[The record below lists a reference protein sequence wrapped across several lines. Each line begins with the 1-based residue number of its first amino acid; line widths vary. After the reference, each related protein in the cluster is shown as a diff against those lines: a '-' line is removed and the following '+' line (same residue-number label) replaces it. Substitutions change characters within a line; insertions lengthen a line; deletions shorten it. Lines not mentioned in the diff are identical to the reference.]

1 MAIRAAF
8 GGFIAAAILGVG
20 AVGASAAPN
29 PGFGLPH
36 APVPV
41 FNSTGGYVTSE
52 TNPGPGFNWNFAQ
65 TDDGPQS
72 ANVPTLAWVGEDVRL
87 VACDNNI
94 AANPLNRAGIAFQ
107 QAEWNTNLWTGDQA
121 YQSTPTFDGSQATN
135 LYITNTGSASF
146 FFPTGADEHYN
157 GCTSAD
163 ISSLHAG
170 LDEVTLN
177 VYQQSA
183 EIGING
189 NGNSPAG
196 GYGLNLDPT
205 PVFSEQFIV
214 IWMTANAPTLTE
226 AQESSIEFPSQADGT
241 PSTATSL
248 GSTTGQLSTLG
259 VENAVTGGGN
269 NPDGPGDAFLGD
281 GTTPGTFAGLDSW
294 TQDTPWD
301 PSAWDGDSND
311 TPITN
316 NGLVDV
322 KVTGSFP
329 IEDAPPSTTNANYFA
344 SVTKGT
350 GSITLPNSWVALAN
364 LMATSSTQNTADNT
378 QPTGGSLWDIH
389 GGPTNPA
396 GHAGSGPNT
405 TKAPNTG
412 ICGWDLGPFGQSTD
426 AVDDCVSD
434 GAGDGNPYAFSRV
447 YGDVTTLGGSV
458 GPYDAL
464 APNATLLSDGRLNSD
479 DAPMPAL
486 PITLKIAANS
496 GNAGDISGIGGLY
509 GVAKYMVYSHDFDS
523 SDASPAGSGHPTALT
538 STGTANLYNPFY
550 ESYIP
555 STLRPIQEASGVT
568 GVYQGGGAGTSGTDF
583 PGFSLGWT
591 DPYVYWKAF
600 NAATTDSAPSATGNG
615 CYRADISS
623 NGGPVGYYQKP
634 YYPTSITVYTDERGE
649 AYVDYNPGNGFYDNG
664 FKGDQNGACDL
675 QSLLGKPIGTS
686 TISAQTEYPYE
697 AVPYFPPAGANTLTK
712 TVDSEWSKTLTVLP
726 KNNLSNNDISIV
738 VAHGQDV
745 NGEPFAG
752 EVVCFTDT
760 PGIAYSFDSQPSVLD
775 GTTSIDLTGSA
786 PALSPIDPKTGAPI
800 FGNGYFCA
808 ETGTAGNVAVELDAS
823 GAPTVD
829 VVAAFADENISRDVT
844 IPALGQSDPVT
855 STTPPTVL
863 PADKVVLQ
871 TGSNGG
877 GGSSSSTSAGSSSSA
892 PAASV
897 APTTPLSVGSG
908 NSCKVNSFHLY
919 GKKGYAQLKVSCT
932 KSKTDSIVLRAYRSN
947 GKLAHTYRL
956 TVKVGK
962 TVTIKLVKK
971 VAHATVSV

>member
-8 GGFIAAAILGVG
+8 GGLIAAAILGVG

-29 PGFGLPH
+29 PGFGLSG

-41 FNSTGGYVTSE
+41 YNPTTGSYVTSE
-52 TNPGPGFNWNFAQ
+52 TNPGPGQNFPYEQ
-65 TDDGPQS
+65 TADGPQTS
-72 ANVPTLAWVGEDVRL
+72 NVPTLAWAGEDVRL
-87 VACDNNI
+87 VACDNDI
-94 AANPLNRAGIAFQ
+94 LANPLSDQGIAFQ

-146 FFPTGADEHYN
+146 FFPTGTDERYHS
-157 GCTSAD
+157 CVSAD

-183 EIGING
+183 LVNVERG
-189 NGNSPAG
+189 NSNSPAG
-196 GYGLNLDPT
+196 GPGLNLDPT
-205 PVFSEQFIV
+205 PVFSKQFIV

-226 AQESSIEFPSQADGT
+226 ASQSSIEFPSQADGT

-259 VENAVTGGGN
+259 VENAVTGGGS
-269 NPDGPGDAFLGD
+269 NPGGLPFLGD
-281 GTTPGTFAGLDSW
+281 GTTPGTFASLDTWGS
-294 TQDTPWD
+294 DTPWD
-301 PSAWDGDSND
+301 PGAWDGGSND

-329 IEDAPPSTTNANYFA
+329 IEDAPPSTTNTAYFH
-344 SVTKGT
+344 SVTTT
-350 GSITLPNSWVALAN
+350 GSVTLPNSWVPLAN
-364 LMATSSTQNTADNT
+364 LLATSSTQNTSNNT
-378 QPTGGSLWDIH
+378 NPTGGSLWDIH

-396 GHAGSGPNT
+396 GHAGTGPNT
-405 TKAPNTG
+405 IAHPTTG
-412 ICGWDLGPFGQSTD
+412 ICGWDSGPFGQSTD

-434 GAGDGNPYAFSRV
+434 GAGDGNAFAFSRV
-447 YGDVTTLGGSV
+447 FGDVTTVGGTV

-486 PITLKIAANS
+486 PVTLSIAGNS

-509 GVAKYMVYSHDFDS
+509 GVAKYLAYSHDFDA

-550 ESYIP
+550 QAYIP

-568 GVYQGGGAGTSGTDF
+568 GVYEGGEAGGSGTDF

-591 DPYVYWKAF
+591 DPYTYWKSF
-600 NAATTDSAPSATGNG
+600 NAATVDTGGDNG
-615 CYRADISS
+615 CYRSDISS
-623 NGGPVGYYQKP
+623 NGGPVGEYQKP
-634 YYPTSITVYTDERGE
+634 DYPTSVTVYTDERGE
-649 AYVDYNPGNGFYDNG
+649 AMVDYNPGTGWYDNG
-664 FKGDQNGACDL
+664 FTADGNGACDL
-675 QSLLGKPIGTS
+675 QALYGKTIGTS
-686 TISAQTEYPYE
+686 TISATTAYPYE

-712 TVDSEWSKTLTVLP
+712 TVKSEWSKTLTVVP
-726 KNNLSNNDISIV
+726 KSNLSPNDISIV
-738 VAHGQDV
+738 IAHAQDV

-752 EVVCFTDT
+752 ETVCFTDT
-760 PGIAYSFDSQPSVLD
+760 PGIGYSFDAQPTALD
-775 GTTSIDLTGSA
+775 GTTVVDLTGSA
-786 PALSPIDPKTGAPI
+786 PALSPTLDGAPV
-800 FGNGYFCA
+800 FGSNYYCA
-808 ETGTAGNVAVELDAS
+808 KTGTAGNVAVELDAS
-823 GAPTVD
+823 GAPSVD
-829 VVAAFADENISRDVT
+829 VVAVFADEHISRDVT
-844 IPALGQSDPVT
+844 IPALGQTDPVS

-871 TGSNGG
+871 SGSNGG
-877 GGSSSSTSAGSSSSA
+877 SGSAGSSSTSSTSA
-892 PAASV
+892 PSATV
-897 APTTPLSVGSG
+897 APTAPLSIGKG
-908 NSCKVNSFHLY
+908 NSCKVASFHLF
-919 GKKGYAQLKVSCT
+919 GKRGYAQLKVSCT
-932 KSKTDSIVLRAYRSN
+932 ESKTDSIVLKAYRAN
-947 GKLAHTYRL
+947 GRLLHTYRL

-962 TVTIKLVKK
+962 TVTVKLVKK
-971 VAHATVSV
+971 VAHAKVSV